1 MKKIIIIFALILSI
15 WCDISI
21 SHAEGKPWD
30 NTVTNAW
37 TSKSVIVTEMVPW
50 ASCQC
55 WYSNAVGDSGEKAW
69 QWMNEWNNACKE
81 TPIQERKYRCT
92 VEPWFWSFQKMFAQI
107 IRWFIFI
114 VMLLGVLGIVWLGI
128 AWAWAGGDDVKAKWN
143 LKKWGINIAIGLVIL
158 FFFRYILT
166 IIAPWIYN

>member
-37 TSKSVIVTEMVPW
+37 TSKTVIVTELVPW
-50 ASCQC
+50 ADCICGTKWTEWKFESNWKVNESCS
-55 WYSNAVGDSGEKAW
+55 SNIDVQKRVY
-69 QWMNEWNNACKE
+69 Q
-81 TPIQERKYRCT
+81 CT
-92 VEPWFWSFQKMFAQI
+92 VQSWFWSFQKMFAQI